1 MATGHSDFV
10 PNITHFTPM
19 IRKINTFS
27 TVTFT
32 LLAILAVVVPGCA
45 AIADIFKA
53 GVWVGIIVVVVIV
66 VLIAAIGRAFKK

>member
-1 MATGHSDFV
+1 M
-10 PNITHFTPM
+10 PNTTHHTAM

-32 LLAILAVVVPGCA
+32 LVAVLAVIVPGCQ

-53 GVWVGIIVVVVIV
+53 GVWVGIIIVVVIV